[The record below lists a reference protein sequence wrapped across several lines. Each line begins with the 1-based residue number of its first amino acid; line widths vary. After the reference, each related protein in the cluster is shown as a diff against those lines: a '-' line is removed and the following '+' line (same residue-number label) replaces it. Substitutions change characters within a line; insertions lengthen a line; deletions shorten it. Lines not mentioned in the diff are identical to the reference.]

1 MTKSSG
7 CWNTALDGRHSSK
20 QRPRGNETQKRA
32 TRATHFV
39 RFNVN
44 VSSVGPDVPRG
55 SRLGPDLWN
64 SDLGFFRLGSM
75 RKPMKQF
82 CISSQFC
89 SPQTISL
96 LGSGL
101 YLLFAELS

>member
-1 MTKSSG
+1 MRPSNYSGSQRTTGKKS
-7 CWNTALDGRHSSK
+7 
-20 QRPRGNETQKRA
+20 QERA
-32 TRATHFV
+32 TRTNHLV
-39 RFNVN
+39 TFNVN
-44 VSSVGPDVPRG
+44 VASVGPDVPLG

-64 SDLGFFRLGSM
+64 RFFGFFRFGSM

-89 SPQTISL
+89 SPQKISFA
-96 LGSGL
+96 GSGL